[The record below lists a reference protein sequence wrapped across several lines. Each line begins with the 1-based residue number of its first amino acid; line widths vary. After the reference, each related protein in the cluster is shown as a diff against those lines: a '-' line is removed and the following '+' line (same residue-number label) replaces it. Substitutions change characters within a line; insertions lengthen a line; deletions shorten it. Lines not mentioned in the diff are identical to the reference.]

1 MAEEEEKFYRKFDTI
16 ALIVGIV
23 IVLYAIIMAFVF

>member
-1 MAEEEEKFYRKFDTI
+1 MAEDSDYKKFDRI
-16 ALIVGIV
+16 ALVVGIV

>member
-1 MAEEEEKFYRKFDTI
+1 MAEENFNKKFDMI

-23 IVLYAIIMAFVF
+23 FVLYAIIMAFVF